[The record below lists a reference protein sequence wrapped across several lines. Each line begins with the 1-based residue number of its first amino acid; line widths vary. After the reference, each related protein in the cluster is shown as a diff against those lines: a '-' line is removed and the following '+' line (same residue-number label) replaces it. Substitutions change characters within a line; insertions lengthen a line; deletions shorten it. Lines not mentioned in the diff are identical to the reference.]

1 MQDKLRTAAALGA
14 ALVAAL
20 SGTLVSGGPAAA
32 ITPTN
37 TTIDFTGDTAGLK
50 PAGFVSVATPD
61 VSFQATGGGTI
72 QVVNAPPATDGN
84 GIASFG
90 VSAGLDIRFTSP
102 TTGIV
107 LAFGNDD
114 TDATH
119 QARLEVFRD
128 ATQVGTELVNF
139 NANGV
144 LDQTVKYTNERVFD
158 RAVVTFVDSAG
169 TVINRVEAVDDI
181 VVAPRCTQAGGP
193 GSNVIVG
200 TRQKDVLCGD
210 AGNDVIKGG
219 GRNDLVYGGPGND
232 TVVAGDGS
240 DWVNGGPGRDEIRG
254 GDGADILRGFDGRDR
269 LFGERGGDILDGGI
283 SRDLCD
289 GGPGRDT
296 AAACE
301 VRVAIR

>member
-20 SGTLVSGGPAAA
+20 SGTLIASGPAAA

-37 TTIDFTGDTAGLK
+37 TTIDFTGDTTGLK
-50 PAGFVSVATPD
+50 PAGFVSVVTPD
-61 VSFQATGGGTI
+61 VNFRATGGGTI

-90 VSAGLDIRFTSP
+90 ANAGLDIRITSP

-114 TDATH
+114 PDTTH
-119 QARLEVFRD
+119 RARLEVFRD
-128 ATQVGTELVNF
+128 ATQVGTEFVNF
-139 NANGV
+139 NANGA
-144 LDQTVKYTNERVFD
+144 LDQTVKYTNARVFD
-158 RAVVTFVDSAG
+158 RAVLTFVDAAG
-169 TVINRVEAVDDI
+169 AVINRTEAVDDV
-181 VVAPRCTQAGGP
+181 VVAPRCTQAGGG

-200 TRQKDVLCGD
+200 TAKKDVLCGD

-232 TVVAGDGS
+232 TVISGDGS

-269 LFGERGGDILDGGI
+269 LFGERGSDILDGGI

-301 VRVAIR
+301 IRVAIR

>member
-1 MQDKLRTAAALGA
+1 MQDKLKTAAALGA

-20 SGTLVSGGPAAA
+20 SGTLISGGPAAA

-37 TTIDFTGDTAGLK
+37 TTIDFAGDTTGAK

-61 VSFQATGGGTI
+61 VNFRATGGGTI

-90 VSAGLDIRFTSP
+90 VNAGLDIRFTSP
-102 TTGIV
+102 TTSVV

-119 QARLEVFRD
+119 RARLEVFRD
-128 ATQVGTELVNF
+128 ATQVGTEFVSF

-144 LDQTVKYTNERVFD
+144 LDQTIRYANARVFD
-158 RAVVTFVDSAG
+158 RAVLTFVDAAG
-169 TVINRVEAVDDI
+169 VVINRVEAVDD
-181 VVAPRCTQAGGP
+181 VVVPPLCTKAGNG

-200 TRQKDVLCGD
+200 TPKKDVLCGD
-210 AGNDVIKGG
+210 AGNDVIKSG

-232 TVVAGDGS
+232 TVLTGDGN
-240 DWVNGGPGRDEIRG
+240 DWVNGGLGRDEIRG
-254 GDGADILRGFDGRDR
+254 GDGGDILRGFDGRDR
-269 LFGERGGDILDGGI
+269 LFGERGADILDGGI
-283 SRDLCD
+283 SRDRCD